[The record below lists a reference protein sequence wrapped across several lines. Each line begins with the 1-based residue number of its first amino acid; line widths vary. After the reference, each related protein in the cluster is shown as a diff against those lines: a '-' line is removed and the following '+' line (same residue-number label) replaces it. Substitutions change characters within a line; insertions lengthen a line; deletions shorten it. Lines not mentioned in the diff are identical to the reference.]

1 MPVVDPACQ
10 FPADW
15 VRCPASIGVVRDGER
30 LRFWFQPRKGRGEG
44 AVVSLEEWHSGDSPV
59 RDKLDRLLE
68 KGALLA
74 VGLSP
79 DRGLVRECISP
90 LSDPG
95 KSAEIW
101 PSLLESTLPFPLED
115 CEVAFL
121 PPEPVPE
128 GGSRCLAAA
137 ARTRDVETA
146 LTEWRELG
154 LSPDVMIPEVLLCS
168 GPRTSTLW
176 TGTSRCIYTAW
187 HDGRFLGAG
196 GGQGIPPE
204 SKAFSRFKTTWTA
217 DVPDLEWTTVGPAA
231 GQQETLLEQNAANA
245 LFRSPSSFINLLSAD
260 AGSGR
265 LAACLR
271 RKQRSLCLLG
281 VAVLV
286 LLAALPLG
294 VRSALRGTRRALQEE
309 IELEYHRLTGE
320 EPSEQ
325 GQELLLAT
333 RFVEDTMEAS
343 VSAQREI
350 SGPHLSSR
358 LVRILNAC
366 QAADVVVTAL
376 QGDTYSVTADL
387 LGREEELQQV
397 RDRLISQGDDVTLS
411 PSEQGAW
418 RLEARAP

>member
-1 MPVVDPACQ
+1 
-10 FPADW
+10 
-15 VRCPASIGVVRDGER
+15 
-30 LRFWFQPRKGRGEG
+30 
-44 AVVSLEEWHSGDSPV
+44 VVSLEEWNSETCPV
-59 RDKLDRLLE
+59 RDRVGRLLK
-68 KGALLA
+68 KGTLLS

-121 PPEPVPE
+121 PPEPVPD

-146 LTEWRELG
+146 LSEWRELG
-154 LSPDVMIPEVLLCS
+154 LSPDLMIPEVLLCS
-168 GPRTSTLW
+168 EPRTSTLW
-176 TGTSRCIYTAW
+176 TGHSRCIYTAW
-187 HDGRFLGAG
+187 HEGRFLGAG
-196 GGQGIPPE
+196 GGQGVPPE

-217 DVPDLEWTTVGPAA
+217 EVPGLEWTTLGPAA
-231 GQQETLLEQNAANA
+231 GQQEPLLEQNAANA
-245 LFRSPSSFINLLSAD
+245 LFRNPSSFINLLSAG

-265 LAACLR
+265 LTACLR

-286 LLAALPLG
+286 LLTVLPLG
-294 VRSALRGTRRALQEE
+294 VRSSLRSSRQALQDE
-309 IELEYHRLTGE
+309 IELEYYRLTGE
-320 EPSEQ
+320 ETPAR

-358 LVRILNAC
+358 LVRILKAC
-366 QAADVVVTAL
+366 RAADVVVTGL
-376 QGDTYSVTADL
+376 QGDPFSVTVNL
-387 LGREEELQQV
+387 LAGEEELRQV
-397 RDRLISQGDDVTLS
+397 RDRMIAQGDEVTLS
-411 PSEQGAW
+411 PAEQGAW
-418 RLEARAP
+418 RMEVRAP